1 MAGRRGNP
9 FRPSFGVTPRVL
21 AGRDDVIDDFDIA
34 LDEGPGSPMRTI
46 LVSGARGMGKT
57 VVLNEL
63 EDRARG
69 RGWLV
74 LRLPEGGR
82 LVSELEGV
90 ILPSLL
96 AEHDPEAVRR
106 RLTGGSVGGLG
117 SVSTET
123 VERFPVTESLASML
137 ARLAGIAGGHG
148 TGLLLT
154 LDEVQAA
161 PAEDLAHLASAYQH
175 LVRDEHEVALV
186 AAGLPVGVNALLEQR
201 GTTFLRRAE
210 RIHLRAL
217 TDAEVAEAAVETVR
231 EAKRV
236 ISPEATERLVQIAH
250 GYPYLLQLVGY
261 HAWRAA
267 GDDEVITLAD
277 VEQTVPTVVERMGR
291 LVHAPALLKVPEG
304 QLAYLRAMA
313 QDDGPSSTGE
323 IAQRLGV
330 TKGHQNMQRTRLLE
344 RELITPT
351 GHGYVDYALPYL
363 REHIRRQH
371 GHDGPDADGPA

>member
-1 MAGRRGNP
+1 MTAKGARGDMAFGSNP
-9 FRPSFGVTPRVL
+9 FRPSFGVSPRVL
-21 AGRDDVIDDFDIA
+21 AGRAGVIDDFDIA
-34 LDEGPGSPMRTI
+34 LDEGPGSPMRTV

-63 EDRARG
+63 EDRARS
-69 RGWLV
+69 RGWWV
-74 LRLPEGGR
+74 LRLPEGER
-82 LVSELEGV
+82 LVSELEQT

-96 AEHDPEAVRR
+96 VEHDPEAIRR

-123 VERFPVTESLASML
+123 VDSFPVTQSLAMML
-137 ARLAGIAGGHG
+137 ARLAHLAAGHG

-161 PAEDLAHLASAYQH
+161 PVGDLAALASAYQH
-175 LVRDEHEVALV
+175 LVRDDQEVALA
-186 AAGLPVGVNALLEQR
+186 AAGLPVGIEALLEQR

-210 RIHLRAL
+210 RIHLPALADDEVRA
-217 TDAEVAEAAVETVR
+217 ATVR
-231 EAKRV
+231 TVQGAERV
-236 ISPEATERLVQIAH
+236 ISDEAVTRLVQIAR

-267 GDDEVITLAD
+267 GEDGVITRAD
-277 VEQTVPTVVERMGR
+277 VEHTLPVVVERMSR
-291 LVHAPALLKVPEG
+291 LVHAPALRAVPEG
-304 QLAYLRAMA
+304 QMAYLRAMA

-323 IAQRLGV
+323 IASRLGV

-344 RELITPT
+344 RELIEPA
-351 GHGYVDYALPYL
+351 GHGMVDFALPYL
-363 REHIRRQH
+363 REHVQRL
-371 GHDGPDADGPA
+371 P

>member
-1 MAGRRGNP
+1 MDRRGNP
-9 FRPSFGVTPRVL
+9 FRPSFGVSPQVL

-34 LDEGPGSPMRTI
+34 LDEGPGSPMRSV

-63 EDRARG
+63 EERARR

-74 LRLPEGGR
+74 LRLPEGDR
-82 LVSELEGV
+82 LVSELEEA

-96 AEHDPEAVRR
+96 AEHDPDAVRR
-106 RLTGGSVGGLG
+106 RLTGGGVGGLG
-117 SVSTET
+117 SVSTEA
-123 VERFPVTESLASML
+123 VDRYPVTESLATML
-137 ARLAGIAGGHG
+137 ARLAGLASGHG

-161 PAEDLAHLASAYQH
+161 PPGDLAHLASAYQH
-175 LVRDEHEVALV
+175 LVRDEHEVALA
-186 AAGLPVGVNALLEQR
+186 AAGLPVGVDALLEQR

-217 TDAEVAEAAVETVR
+217 SDTEVAQAAVETVR
-231 EAKRV
+231 QAGRVVSREAV
-236 ISPEATERLVQIAH
+236 DRLVQIAH

-267 GDDEVITLAD
+267 EDDEVITRSD
-277 VEQTVPTVVERMGR
+277 VEQTVPAVVERMGR

-313 QDDGPSSTGE
+313 QDDGPSSTGA
-323 IAQRLGV
+323 IALRLGV
-330 TKGHQNMQRTRLLE
+330 SKGHQNVQRTRLLE
-344 RELITPT
+344 RELITPA
-351 GHGYVDYALPYL
+351 GYGYVDFALPYL
-363 REHIRRQH
+363 RDHLRRS
-371 GHDGPDADGPA
+371 DPDR